1 MVDVYIRL
9 LHKLILKERRV
20 RTGEIASCK
29 IVPFL
34 MSLRVWG
41 AKEKKSNQDKI

>member
-1 MVDVYIRL
+1 MVGAHMCLSNKGIP
-9 LHKLILKERRV
+9 KEGRIP
-20 RTGEIASCK
+20 TGEIASCK

-41 AKEKKSNQDKI
+41 VKRKRSG